1 MQYYL
6 DDDDSQRP
14 AVFNA
19 TEVASY
25 DYCPLVWWNEQ
36 YEPLV
41 HTDNDEL
48 FATLVELEHEHGTQA
63 TTLPEYQVIEQILIR
78 RGAFTTEDEPTHT
91 GDGFAEDDADELYSE
106 PLVTGDKLR
115 KLQVLAVSTLTIAL
129 LFLLVA
135 WITAAF
141 R

>member
-1 MQYYL
+1 MQHFL
-6 DDDDSQRP
+6 DYDDNQKP
-14 AVFNA
+14 PVFNA

-41 HTDNDEL
+41 HTDNEEL
-48 FATLVELEHEHGTQA
+48 FATLVELENEHGNA
-63 TTLPEYQVIEQILIR
+63 APTLPEYQVIEQILIR
-78 RGAFTTEDEPTHT
+78 RGAFNSAGEPVEPDEDLVDMDQQEDYNEPII
-91 GDGFAEDDADELYSE
+91 
-106 PLVTGDKLR
+106 TGDKLR
-115 KLQVLAVSTLTIAL
+115 KIQVLAVSTLTIAL

-141 R
+141 H

>member
-1 MQYYL
+1 MHQYL
-6 DDDDSQRP
+6 DYDDNQRP

-41 HTDNDEL
+41 QTDNDEL
-48 FATLVELEHEHGTQA
+48 FATLVELEHEHGNQA
-63 TTLPEYQVIEQILIR
+63 PTLPEYQVIEQILIR
-78 RGAFTTEDEPTHT
+78 RGAFNAEEESTELDE
-91 GDGFAEDDADELYSE
+91 DFVDVEQEENYSE
-106 PLVTGDKLR
+106 AVVTGDKLR
-115 KLQVLAVSTLTIAL
+115 RLQVLAVSTLTIAL

-141 R
+141 H